1 MHYRPLLLV
10 LPLAVIGAA
19 EDGLANL
26 TYFNDRLELH
36 PRVAAGGRYDS
47 NVEAAVDH
55 PKGELA
61 ATGTIGADL
70 KYAWSEVTTVTADVD
85 AQLVVTDRPEQR
97 YRNQGQGNVA
107 ILRRTEGKSLSAHAA
122 FGRTDDPEPE
132 TGERLMIDH
141 WSGDVGGDFT
151 GLTNRISTSL
161 SFNRSDYLENARSFQ
176 ADDRDQNTIMA
187 TIGYGLRLDS
197 GDELTLRVVGDRLIY
212 DASTTNQDNTGV
224 STFLGWN
231 RQVSEKINLSIE
243 AGVEYRHYDA
253 SNSIPQND
261 LVSPTWQVNG
271 RTVTADDST
280 WSLTLSG
287 GLQDTVSGSQ
297 ALQSLLNLNY
307 GHPLNTAWSMSL
319 GVEGFN
325 LQDVSTVGGQ
335 PKDQRWT
342 ARGMAG
348 TNYVFR
354 PGLSGNIN
362 GGYEYS
368 SSDLQG
374 DYDRVFTQAGITARF

>member
-1 MHYRPLLLV
+1 MRYRPLFLF
-10 LPLAVIGAA
+10 LPLTVLGAA

-26 TYFNDRLELH
+26 TYLNDRLELH
-36 PRVAAGGRYDS
+36 PRVAVGGRYDS
-47 NVEAAVDH
+47 NINAAADD
-55 PKGELA
+55 PQDEIA
-61 ATGTIGADL
+61 AIGTVGAGL

-85 AQLVVTDRPEQR
+85 AQLVVTDQPEQR
-97 YRNQGQGNVA
+97 YRNQGQANVA
-107 ILRRTEGKSLSAHAA
+107 ILRRTDGKFLAAHAA
-122 FGRTDDPEPE
+122 FGRTDDPDME
-132 TGERLMIDH
+132 TGERLLVDH

-161 SFNRSDYLENARSFQ
+161 GFNRSDYLENSRSFQ

-187 TIGYGLRLDS
+187 TIGYGLRLDG
-197 GDELTLRVVGDRLIY
+197 GDELTLRVVGDRLTY
-212 DASTTNQDNTGV
+212 DASTTTQDNTGV

-253 SNSIPQND
+253 SNTIPQND

-271 RTVTADDST
+271 RTVNADEST

-297 ALQSLLNLNY
+297 ALQSRLNLNY
-307 GHPLNTAWSMSL
+307 GRPLNTAWSVNL

-325 LQDVSTVGGQ
+325 LQDVYTVGSQ

-342 ARGMAG
+342 VRGMAG
-348 TNYVFR
+348 TNYSFR

-374 DYDRVFTQAGITARF
+374 DYDRVFAQAGITARF

>member
-1 MHYRPLLLV
+1 MRYRPLFLI
-10 LPLAVIGAA
+10 LPLTVLGAA

-26 TYFNDRLELH
+26 TYLNDRLELH

-47 NVEAAVDH
+47 NVEAAVNN
-55 PKGELA
+55 PKDELA
-61 ATGTIGADL
+61 ATGTIGAGL

-97 YRNQGQGNVA
+97 YRNQGQANVA
-107 ILRRTEGKSLSAHAA
+107 ILRRTEGKFLSAHAA

-187 TIGYGLRLDS
+187 TIGYGLRLDG

-297 ALQSLLNLNY
+297 ALQSRLNLNY

-325 LQDVSTVGGQ
+325 LQDVYTIGGQ

-342 ARGMAG
+342 VRGMAG
-348 TNYVFR
+348 TNYSFR
-354 PGLSGNIN
+354 PGLSGNID

-374 DYDRVFTQAGITARF
+374 DYDRVFAQAGITARF

>member
-1 MHYRPLLLV
+1 M
-10 LPLAVIGAA
+10 
-19 EDGLANL
+19 
-26 TYFNDRLELH
+26 
-36 PRVAAGGRYDS
+36 
-47 NVEAAVDH
+47 
-55 PKGELA
+55 
-61 ATGTIGADL
+61 
-70 KYAWSEVTTVTADVD
+70 
-85 AQLVVTDRPEQR
+85 
-97 YRNQGQGNVA
+97 
-107 ILRRTEGKSLSAHAA
+107 
-122 FGRTDDPEPE
+122 E
-132 TGERLMIDH
+132 TGERLLVDH

-161 SFNRSDYLENARSFQ
+161 GFNRSDYLENSRSFQ

-187 TIGYGLRLDS
+187 TIGYGLRLDG
-197 GDELTLRVVGDRLIY
+197 GDEVTLRVVGDRLTY

-253 SNSIPQND
+253 SNTIPQND

-271 RTVTADDST
+271 RTVNADEST

-297 ALQSLLNLNY
+297 ALQSRLNLNY
-307 GHPLNTAWSMSL
+307 GRPLNTAWSMSL

-325 LQDVSTVGGQ
+325 LQDVYTVGSQ

-342 ARGMAG
+342 VRGMAG
-348 TNYVFR
+348 TNYSFR

-374 DYDRVFTQAGITARF
+374 DYDRVFAQAGITARF

>member
-10 LPLAVIGAA
+10 LPLAVLGAA

-26 TYFNDRLELH
+26 TYLNDRLELH
-36 PRVAAGGRYDS
+36 PRIAAGGRYDS
-47 NVEAAVDH
+47 NVEAAVDR

-61 ATGTIGADL
+61 ATGTIGAGL

-97 YRNQGQGNVA
+97 YRNQGQANVA
-107 ILRRTEGKSLSAHAA
+107 ILRRTEGKFLSAHAA

-132 TGERLMIDH
+132 TGERVMIDH

-151 GLTNRISTSL
+151 GLTNRISTSI
-161 SFNRSDYLENARSFQ
+161 SFNRSDYLENSRSFQ

-187 TIGYGLRLDS
+187 TIGYGLRLDG

-253 SNSIPQND
+253 SNTIPQND

-297 ALQSLLNLNY
+297 ALQSRLNLNY

-319 GVEGFN
+319 GAEGFN

-342 ARGMAG
+342 IRGMAG

-354 PGLSGNIN
+354 PGLSGNID

-374 DYDRVFTQAGITARF
+374 DYDRVFAQSGITARF

>member
-1 MHYRPLLLV
+1 
-10 LPLAVIGAA
+10 
-19 EDGLANL
+19 
-26 TYFNDRLELH
+26 
-36 PRVAAGGRYDS
+36 
-47 NVEAAVDH
+47 
-55 PKGELA
+55 
-61 ATGTIGADL
+61 
-70 KYAWSEVTTVTADVD
+70 
-85 AQLVVTDRPEQR
+85 
-97 YRNQGQGNVA
+97 
-107 ILRRTEGKSLSAHAA
+107 
-122 FGRTDDPEPE
+122 
-132 TGERLMIDH
+132 
-141 WSGDVGGDFT
+141 VGGDFT

-187 TIGYGLRLDS
+187 TIGYGLRLDG

-253 SNSIPQND
+253 NNTIPQND

-297 ALQSLLNLNY
+297 ALQSRLNLNY

-325 LQDVSTVGGQ
+325 LQDVSTVAGQ

-342 ARGMAG
+342 VRGMAG

-354 PGLSGNIN
+354 PGLSGNID

-374 DYDRVFTQAGITARF
+374 DYDRVFAQAGITARF